1 MNSAK
6 RIVDILKAVHEQKTY
21 YDACKAIFSCDEL
34 YQQLYFYKYFL
45 NDLKSIERV
54 LKATGKYKEDIH
66 KQKLGLT
73 ALCISPNYLDKNPTS
88 SNPPVVNQHNKKI
101 NDISLAIEFM
111 ELMETF
117 LPDETLYNKDIEAL
131 RIALKD
137 VEKTNSPLD
146 DIIADI
152 DEAILYYGYFGNNI
166 IEDKFHRV
174 LGNTLVNIEKIK
186 PIIKKFPK
194 TIKIL
199 IDFFELYKNIKEIK
213 EELPTLVA
221 WVKKELE
228 IKSDSIIDADI
239 LDEE

>member
-6 RIVDILKAVHEQKTY
+6 RIVDILKAIQEQKTY
-21 YDACKAIFSCDEL
+21 FDACRKLFSCEEL

-54 LKATGKYKEDIH
+54 LKSTGKYKEDIH
-66 KQKLGLT
+66 KKNLGLT
-73 ALCISPNYLDKNPTS
+73 AFCISPNYLEKEPSS
-88 SNPPVVNQHNKKI
+88 SNIINQHNKRI
-101 NDISLAIEFM
+101 NDINLAIEFM

-117 LPDETLYNKDIEAL
+117 IPDETLYNKDIEAL

-137 VEKTNSPLD
+137 IEKTNSPLD

-152 DEAILYYGYFGNNI
+152 NEAILYYGYFGNNI

-174 LGNTLVNIEKIK
+174 LGNTLVNMEKIK

-194 TIKIL
+194 MIKIL

-213 EELPTLVA
+213 DEIPTLVA
-221 WVKKELE
+221 WVKKELIE
-228 IKSDSIIDADI
+228 DTDSIDADI

>member
-6 RIVDILKAVHEQKTY
+6 RIIDILKTIQVEATY
-21 YDACKAIFSCDEL
+21 YKACIKLFSCTEL

-45 NDLKSIERV
+45 NDLKNVEHIV
-54 LKATGKYKEDIH
+54 KKTGKFDETLYRT
-66 KQKLGLT
+66 KLGIT
-73 ALCISPNYLDKNPTS
+73 ALCISPNFAYDKERLITS
-88 SNPPVVNQHNKKI
+88 
-101 NDISLAIEFM
+101 IEFLSLI
-111 ELMETF
+111 EPF
-117 LPDETLYNKDIEAL
+117 IPDETLYDKDIEAL

-174 LGNTLVNIEKIK
+174 LGNTLINIERIK

-199 IDFFELYKNIKEIK
+199 IDFFEFYKKIKEIK
-213 EELPTLVA
+213 EELPTLIES
-221 WVKKELE
+221 VKKELNS
-228 IKSDSIIDADI
+228 KSDSIDADI

>member
-6 RIVDILKAVHEQKTY
+6 RIVDILKAIQEQKTY
-21 YDACKAIFSCDEL
+21 FDACRKLFSCEEL

-54 LKATGKYKEDIH
+54 LKSTGKYKEDIH
-66 KQKLGLT
+66 KKNLGLT
-73 ALCISPNYLDKNPTS
+73 AFCLSPNYLEKEPSS
-88 SNPPVVNQHNKKI
+88 SNIINQHNKRI
-101 NDISLAIEFM
+101 NDINLAIEFM

-117 LPDETLYNKDIEAL
+117 IPDETLYNKDIEAL

-213 EELPTLVA
+213 DEIPTLVA
-221 WVKKELE
+221 WVKKELIE
-228 IKSDSIIDADI
+228 DTDSIDADI